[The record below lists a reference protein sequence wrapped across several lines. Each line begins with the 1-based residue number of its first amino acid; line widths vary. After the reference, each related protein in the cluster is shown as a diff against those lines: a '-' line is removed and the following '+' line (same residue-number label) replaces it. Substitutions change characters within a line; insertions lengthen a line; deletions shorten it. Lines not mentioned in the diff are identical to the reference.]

1 MFSTGLDVLPSGTI
15 VDNIHLPNYPSAKEH
30 APALRRYLD
39 EEVSSGHFL
48 QTSVIDGPIPARTC
62 PIAVIPKPDQP
73 GAIRLITDASAPL
86 GRSIND
92 LTCAPPFRM
101 VAPADVFARCD
112 QNSWAAKTDIKC
124 AFRNNPLNPM
134 QAGLLA
140 IEFEGFYY
148 WELRSPF
155 GWSLAPFSWCRLTDF
170 IQRFCAVHGHND
182 VVFVDDFLHMAQSEG
197 AANASQDFL
206 LALLPMLGL
215 AEKTSKRI
223 RATKI
228 ITFLGFVF
236 DFSHCSVSISDDRS
250 ASILKE
256 ISSLAANRMVKT
268 SHLQS
273 TVGKLVFASQVV
285 RGAQTFT
292 RRLFDA
298 VAAIKSQKMVFS
310 PEMKADLGWWRRYLQ
325 LENGLRMVHWSVNRH
340 VRQCCSDASD
350 AAGGG
355 IFEGSAW
362 VHVWTT
368 RQKAWH
374 INIKELWAV
383 FHSLLT
389 WSSLWTDQDVLFAVD
404 NSAAF
409 SWINSGTARSPQ
421 AMAILRR
428 IYWICARANIRLRAV
443 WIPSEL
449 NFAADAAS
457 RLEFDRLF
465 ALTGILPCDVIM
477 SGDNAV
483 FSSLPPP
490 SRALQSLYS
499 DHLQTLSRIKS
510 TWPSWLARVYA
521 PRPQTLQEPPIKV
534 PGGPFFGFSWPS
546 NGLPHLLLRVFSSA
560 MPPGCTS
567 VNIPTHPSVLMSLL
581 SLPSTSTVVSRCP
594 LEKWPCLPW
603 AVAFKES
610 DAARVRSL
618 NVKRISPLPI
628 SEYSV
633 NLSTSVVLD
642 SWPTGPLCVSVS
654 SHFSDLETWF
664 LNLRKLG
671 NPEPSFFVAMC
682 ILLSGVSSFKSE
694 KRRHTSSLTAP
705 WKSLSR
711 TSKGVASAQSLPSGP
726 SLLLPILS
734 PTPHFLR
741 SPLPI
746 GSPMPPSVTSS
757 SSLPSVLALTH
768 VRMPVTAPVV
778 VVPPLPRSVVHP
790 TSMSKPKG
798 HGHRMRISATSA
810 SLQKN
815 AGTSRL
821 VWRRVLPALI
831 PRRS

>member
-1 MFSTGLDVLPSGTI
+1 MFSTGLDVLPAGTV
-15 VDNIHLPNYPSAKEH
+15 VDNIHLPNYPSAMEH
-30 APALRRYLD
+30 APALRCYLD
-39 EEVSSGHFL
+39 EEVASGHFL
-48 QTSVIDGPIPARTC
+48 RTSVIDGPIPARTC

-112 QNSWAAKTDIKC
+112 ENSWAAKTDIKC
-124 AFRNNPLNPM
+124 AFRNNPLNPL

-155 GWSLAPFSWCRLTDF
+155 GWSLAPFSWCKLTDF
-170 IQRFCAVHGHND
+170 IQRYCALHGHND
-182 VVFVDDFLHMAQSEG
+182 VVFVDDFLHMAQSEEE
-197 AANASQDFL
+197 ANASQDFL
-206 LALLPMLGL
+206 LALLPLLGL
-215 AEKTSKRI
+215 AEKTSKRV
-223 RATKI
+223 RATKN

-236 DFSHCSVSISDDRS
+236 DFPSCSVSISDKR
-250 ASILKE
+250 ATSILKE
-256 ISSLAANRMVKT
+256 ISVLASGKMVVT
-268 SHLQS
+268 SCLQS

-298 VAAIKSQKMVFS
+298 VAAIRRTKMLLS

-325 LENGLRMVHWSVNRH
+325 LENGSRMVHWSVNRL
-340 VRQCCSDASD
+340 VRRCCSDASD
-350 AAGGG
+350 SAGGG
-355 IFEGSAW
+355 IFEGAAW
-362 VHVWTT
+362 IHAWSP

-389 WSSLWTDQDVLFAVD
+389 WSPSWKGQDVLFAVD

-421 AMAILRR
+421 AMALLRR

-457 RLEFDRLF
+457 RLDFDRLF
-465 ALTGILPCDVIM
+465 ALTGIPPGDVIT
-477 SGDNAV
+477 SGDCVV
-483 FSSLPPP
+483 FSSLSQP
-490 SRALQSLYS
+490 SLISLSLYA

-521 PRPQTLQEPPIKV
+521 PRPQTPPEPPSKV
-534 PGGPFFGFSWPS
+534 PGGPSFGFSWPS

-567 VNIPTHPSVLMSLL
+567 VNIPSPPSVLMLL
-581 SLPSTSTVVSRCP
+581 HSQPSTSTEVLKCP

-618 NVKRISPLPI
+618 KVRRISPLPI

-633 NLSTSVVLD
+633 NSSTSVVLD
-642 SWPTGPLCVSVS
+642 SWPTGQLCVSVS

-664 LNLRKLG
+664 QNLRKLG
-671 NPEPSFFVAMC
+671 NPDPSFFVAMC

-694 KRRHTSSLTAP
+694 KRRHTSSWTAP
-705 WKSLSR
+705 LKSRSR
-711 TSKGVASAQSLPSGP
+711 TSKGADSVRLLPSGP
-726 SLLLPILS
+726 SLPSLTLS
-734 PTPHFLR
+734 PTPHSLP
-741 SPLPI
+741 SPQPI
-746 GSPMPPSVTSS
+746 GLLMPPSETSLS
-757 SSLPSVLALTH
+757 SWRNVRALTQ
-768 VRMPVTAPVV
+768 VPMPVTAPEV
-778 VVPPLPRSVVHP
+778 VVPPLPQSVVHQI
-790 TSMSKPKG
+790 SMSKPKA
-798 HGHRMRISATSA
+798 HGHQMRISATSA
-810 SLQKN
+810 FRPKN